1 MQSETIEKT
10 TPLTRKDFKT
20 DQAVRWCPGCGDY
33 MILANMQKAFAQM
46 DHAKENILSISGI
59 GCSSRITYY
68 LETFGIHSVHGRA
81 LPVATGAKLANPELN
96 VWVFSGDGDSMAI
109 GGNHFIHACR
119 RNVDLN
125 LVIFNNKIYGMT
137 KGQSSPTTPVGVKT
151 KTAPEGSYENP
162 FNIGEIAIG
171 AGATF
176 YARVPDNDPKLMEDA
191 MMQAYHHKGFSVIEV
206 LQNCVIFTDGIH
218 EQITGRD
225 TKDENQVVVEEGQPI
240 VFGKDKEFGLKVNGM
255 KLKKITLEN
264 EIGGSL
270 VHDATEPDTAMHLA
284 LARMQLPDFP
294 VATGIIRSVEKPN
307 YAKDVHQAIADAK
320 ERSSYKS
327 VHDLIRSGNTW
338 EIV

>member
-1 MQSETIEKT
+1 MKTDTIDKE

-46 DHAKENILSISGI
+46 DHAKENNLSVSGI

-81 LPVATGAKLANPELN
+81 LPVATGAKLANPDLN

-137 KGQSSPTTPVGVKT
+137 KGQSSPTTPAGVKT
-151 KTAPEGSYENP
+151 KTAPEGNYENP

-176 YARVPDNDPKLMEDA
+176 YARVPDNDPKMMEEA
-191 MMQAYHHKGFSVIEV
+191 MMQAYNHKGFSVIEV

-218 EQITGRD
+218 EKITGRD
-225 TKDENQVVVEEGQPI
+225 TKDEHQVVLEEGEPI
-240 VFGKDKEFGLKVNGM
+240 VFGNDKEFGLKVEGM
-255 KLKKITLEN
+255 KLNKMTLED

-270 VHDATEPDTAMHLA
+270 VHDPTEDDTIFHLA
-284 LARMQLPDFP
+284 LARMQLPNFP
-294 VATGIIRSVEKPN
+294 VATGIIRKVEKPSFERE
-307 YAKDVHQAIADAK
+307 VHQAIVDAK
-320 ERSSYKS
+320 ERSDFQS

-338 EIV
+338 DIV

>member
-1 MQSETIEKT
+1 MKTDTIDKE

-46 DHAKENILSISGI
+46 DHAKENNLSVSGI

-81 LPVATGAKLANPELN
+81 LPVATGAKLANPDLN

-137 KGQSSPTTPVGVKT
+137 KGQSSPTTPAGVKT
-151 KTAPEGSYENP
+151 KTAPEGNYENP

-176 YARVPDNDPKLMEDA
+176 YARVPDNDPKMMEEA
-191 MMQAYHHKGFSVIEV
+191 MMQAYNHKGFSVIEV

-218 EQITGRD
+218 EKITGRD
-225 TKDENQVVVEEGQPI
+225 TKDEHQVVLEEGEPI
-240 VFGKDKEFGLKVNGM
+240 VFGNDKEFGLKVEGM
-255 KLKKITLEN
+255 KLNKMTLED

-270 VHDATEPDTAMHLA
+270 VHDPTDDDTIFHLA
-284 LARMQLPDFP
+284 LARMQLPNFP
-294 VATGIIRSVEKPN
+294 VATGIIRKVEKPSFERE
-307 YAKDVHQAIADAK
+307 VHQAIVDAK
-320 ERSSYKS
+320 ERSDFQS

-338 EIV
+338 DIV